1 MYRQL
6 FPRTGT
12 MSNNKYKGMEIILQK
27 LIRKMMK
34 IKLACLIVALA
45 FSGLHAEVWSQEK
58 KMDFRLGEIR
68 LERLFEV
75 LEQRTNLRFVFNHEA
90 VQGYT
95 VQADMKDK
103 TVEEVLDAVLKD
115 TPLEYEVLGGHIVIS
130 PRTVQQGQ
138 QQEVLTI
145 RGTVTDATGAPM
157 PGVTVMLKGTN
168 FGTAT
173 DADGKYEMAIQ
184 KEHAGVLVFSFVG
197 MKTQEIAVNGRTE
210 INVKLEEDA
219 TELEDVV
226 VTGIF
231 TKAKESYTGAVSTV
245 SKEKLQMYKGQNLLQ
260 TLKNIDVSLNIPMNN
275 AMGSDPNQLPQMNI
289 RGTSTLPMSLDELNE
304 TTRQSVNTPL
314 VIMDGF
320 EISLSKLMD
329 YNDEEIENIT
339 ILKDASATAIYGSRG
354 ANGVI
359 VVQSKKPE
367 PGKLKVTAG
376 VGIALEIPDL
386 TSYDLLGAA
395 DKLRLEE
402 EVGLYRYENNP
413 QYTLDYQKQY
423 YKRLKDVLA
432 GVDTDWLSQPLR
444 TGVGQRY
451 NLRLEGGN
459 EEFRWGMALSY
470 KDTEG
475 AMKGSSRK
483 VFDGTVTLSYTVKNL
498 IFRNSTNISN
508 TASKNSKYGSF
519 SNYVQQQPYNRIH
532 DENGNLIR
540 YFDGLYA
547 TSQKVQNPLYDA
559 TLNTFDKSHDLGV
572 INNFSIEWKVL
583 PEFTLRGLFG
593 ISTNR
598 KNSDTFYPAE
608 HSKFNNST
616 YTGEAV
622 LRKGS
627 YTYGTGESFKYEG
640 NVTASY
646 SKTFND
652 RHQLYVGLD
661 FSVSESNN
669 KEYSFVAEGF
679 SNQDLSFITNA
690 LQYQEGGSPSG
701 EKTISRRVGV
711 TGNVNY
717 TYDNKYYVDGSY
729 RTDGSS
735 QFGAN
740 KRFASFWSAGLGW
753 NIHREGF
760 LQDHTD
766 IVNSLRLKASY
777 GLTGTVDFSKASV
790 ETMYAFSSGG
800 RYVNWSTAHLQGL
813 GNPDL
818 TWQKTYETNVGLEF
832 GFLENRISG
841 SFDFYKKV
849 TKGLLS
855 SHDLPLAMGFSAFSD
870 NTGEVENTGYEA
882 SLSGYIIRNPERAFN
897 WMVSGQLVYNKNKV
911 TKLSEAIKRQ
921 NEEFVSSSSVSDTAP
936 AHLLFEGR
944 SMYGLYVV
952 RSLGIDPATG
962 KEMFLD
968 RNGNITN
975 VWNTADRVYAG
986 TDATYGSPYRGNAST
1001 TVQWKNLT
1009 FNMSFGYQWGGKSY
1023 NSTLIDRV
1031 EVTTGTI
1038 GARNVDSRVFNDR
1051 WHQPGDHTFFK
1062 GYSTETTNASS
1073 RFVMKDNWFE
1083 IQSVSLQYR
1092 WATENL
1098 RQATHLQSILLAV
1111 NMSDLWHFSSIRYER
1126 GTSYPFARNM
1136 QGTITLI
1143 F

>member
-1 MYRQL
+1 
-6 FPRTGT
+6 
-12 MSNNKYKGMEIILQK
+12 
-27 LIRKMMK
+27 MK

-58 KMDFRLGEIR
+58 KMDLRLGEIR

-103 TVEEVLDAVLKD
+103 TVEEVLDAALKD

-130 PRTVQQGQ
+130 PRTAQQGQ
-138 QQEVLTI
+138 QQDVLTI

-157 PGVTVMLKGTN
+157 PGVTVMLEGTN
-168 FGTAT
+168 FGAAT
-173 DADGKYEMAIQ
+173 DADGNYEMSIQ
-184 KEHAGVLVFSFVG
+184 KEHAGTLIFSFVG
-197 MKTQEIAVNGRTE
+197 MKTQEIAINGRTV
-210 INVKLEEDA
+210 INVKMEEDA
-219 TELEDVV
+219 AEMDEVV

-231 TKAKESYTGAVSTV
+231 NKAKESYTGAVSTV
-245 SKEKLQMYKGQNLLQ
+245 NKEKLQMYKGQNLLQ

-275 AMGSDPNQLPQMNI
+275 ALGSDPNALPQMNI
-289 RGTSTLPMSLDELNE
+289 RGTSSLPMSLDELNE

-320 EISLSKLMD
+320 EISLQKLMD

-359 VVQSKKPE
+359 VVQSKKPQA
-367 PGKLKVTAG
+367 GKLKVTAG
-376 VGIALEIPDL
+376 LGIILEIPDL

-395 DKLRLEE
+395 DKLRLEK
-402 EVGLYRYENNP
+402 EVGLYENENNP
-413 QYTLDYQKQY
+413 QTTLNDQEQY
-423 YKRLKDVLA
+423 YKRLKEVLA

-459 EEFRWGMALSY
+459 DEFRWGMALSY
-470 KDTEG
+470 KDTQG
-475 AMKGSSRK
+475 AMKGSDRK
-483 VFDGTVTLSYTVKNL
+483 VFDGTVTLSYAVKNL

-508 TASKNSKYGSF
+508 TSSKNSKYGTF
-519 SNYVQQQPYNRIH
+519 SKYVEQQPYNKIY

-559 TLNTFDKSHDLGV
+559 TLNTFDKSHALGV

-593 ISTNR
+593 VSTNR
-598 KNSDTFYPAE
+598 NNSDIFYPAE
-608 HSKFNNST
+608 HSKFNTNT
-616 YTGEAV
+616 YEGEAA

-627 YTYGTGESFKYEG
+627 YTYGTSESFSYDG
-640 NVTASY
+640 QLTASY

-652 RHQLYVGLD
+652 RHLLYAGLD
-661 FSVSESNN
+661 FSISESNSKN
-669 KEYSFVAEGF
+669 YSFMAEGF
-679 SNQDLSFITNA
+679 SNQDLSFIGNA
-690 LQYQEGGSPSG
+690 LQYQEGGTPYGS
-701 EKTISRRVGV
+701 KTTNRRVGI

-717 TYDNKYYVDGSY
+717 TYNNKYYIDGSY
-729 RTDGSS
+729 RADGSS

-740 KRFASFWSAGLGW
+740 KRFAQFWSAGLGW

-760 LQDHTD
+760 MQDHTD

-777 GLTGTVDFSKASV
+777 GLTGTVDFNKANV
-790 ETMYAFSSGG
+790 ETMYVFSSGG
-800 RYVNWSTAHLQGL
+800 RYGNWSTAHLQGL

-832 GFLENRISG
+832 GFLESRISG

-855 SHDLPLAMGFSAFSD
+855 NHDLPLSMGFPSFSG
-870 NTGEVENTGYEA
+870 NTGEVENIGYEA
-882 SLSGYIIRNPERAFN
+882 SLNGYIIRNPERDFN
-897 WMVSGQLVYNKNKV
+897 WMVSAQLVYNKNKV
-911 TKLSEAIKRQ
+911 TKLSDAIKRQ
-921 NEEFVSSSSVSDTAP
+921 NEEFVSQNNVSDTDP

-962 KEMFLD
+962 EEMFLD
-968 RNGNITN
+968 RNGKITN
-975 VWNTADRVYAG
+975 VWNKADRVYAG

-1031 EVTTGTI
+1031 EVTNATI
-1038 GARNVDSRVFNDR
+1038 GAKNVDKRVFSER
-1051 WHQPGDHTFFK
+1051 WHKPGDHTFFK
-1062 GYSTETTNASS
+1062 GYSNDATKASS
-1073 RFVMKDNWFE
+1073 RFVMKDNWFD
-1083 IQSVSLQYR
+1083 IQSISLQYR
-1092 WATENL
+1092 WATEGL
-1098 RQATHLQSILLAV
+1098 RKATQLQSILFAV

-1126 GTSYPFARNM
+1126 GTSYPFARNV
-1136 QGTITLI
+1136 QGTITII